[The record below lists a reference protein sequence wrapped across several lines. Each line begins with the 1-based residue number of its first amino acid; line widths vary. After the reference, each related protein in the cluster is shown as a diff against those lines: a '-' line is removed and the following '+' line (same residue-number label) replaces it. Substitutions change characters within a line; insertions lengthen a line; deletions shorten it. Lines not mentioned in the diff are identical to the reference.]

1 MIQKAII
8 EQKIDKYSM
17 RVRIPVYNK
26 IKSDPTA
33 TPTDELYVAS
43 IQTLPG
49 CSPNYQEGDVVLV
62 DFENDNIA
70 YPVIIG
76 LLYRQDMS
84 EGSTDITADSLT
96 VNVNTNL
103 SENTL
108 IGNVTPES
116 IQKLNDKYTNNVKK
130 VVIEYSL
137 SNYEDHYDMF
147 SQWSEQAP
155 QYWPNK
161 YMWQRTTVTYENDT
175 ITRSMTCIQGAKGDS
190 GSTITIQDSY
200 VKYAISSS
208 GTTPPSTTAPN
219 TWFVNPPQTTDVNP
233 YLWSWTYIRYSD
245 GHVTNT
251 FGVSRVSE
259 NSTIVYL
266 YKRSASTISQIDWNN
281 NLTYDFDSKQLVST
295 PTGWSESIPIG
306 NDPIYVTAATASS
319 IESTDSIT
327 PGEWS
332 TPLLFTK
339 SGFNSKTILLYKRG
353 VSTPA
358 VPSVSVTY
366 TFSNGSIYPSSPD
379 GWSLAVPTTDGNPCF
394 VTQATAI
401 SYDDTD
407 TILTTE
413 WSTPSVLA
421 RDGNSDY
428 IDEDIVDWYIAT
440 STATPPTTPTTDI
453 EVATEWT
460 SLGWTNNVNSI
471 TLSDTNKYLWNA
483 EVTHYTISGYVK
495 NNPHIITIY
504 AEAGKGIDTVTEY
517 YALSNSTSSYP
528 EIGSASWQTTPLTP
542 TSSNRY
548 LWNYEVITYTV
559 GSPTT
564 TTPAI
569 ICMYAEDGQDGK
581 GIQSI
586 TNYYLATD
594 QDAGITTSSQ
604 GWTTTIQSM
613 TAVNKYLWNYEV
625 IAYTRGTP
633 TTTTPCIIGVYGD
646 RGNDGVGVQSATVTY
661 AVSDSGTTPPQTG
674 WSSTFPS
681 TIQDGQYLW
690 TKTVIQYTNN
700 TSSTVYSVS
709 KDGVAG
715 RGISSITNY
724 YAVSSNGSTAP
735 SSWQTTVPTMT
746 ATDKYLWNYE
756 VVSYSDGS
764 TPTETAKRVI
774 GVYGDTGAAGKGISS
789 IVEYYLA
796 SPLSTGVTT
805 STTGWTTTIQTVDAT
820 KKYLWNYE
828 VVNYTEGTPFTSTP
842 VIIGTFSNSITS
854 STVNYAVSNS
864 GSVPPETGWQ
874 VSIPTVS
881 QGQYLWTRTVTGY
894 TDGTEVTSYSVGR
907 EGLDGTNG
915 KNNAVVYLYKR
926 SSSAATVDWT
936 ETLTYSFVTNT
947 LSSVPS
953 GWSTEIPS
961 GTAAVYVTAATASSA
976 NDSDTIAYTEWA
988 TPVILVKNGSNGSKA
1003 ATVFLYQRS
1012 ALNPASIIKPTTD
1025 LTYTFSTGVLSG
1037 TLGNWSQTIPVTDG
1051 NPCYYIQATAIGTGS
1066 TDTIGTSEWS
1076 NVTKILEDGV
1086 DGVGISS
1093 TVITYG
1099 VSSSETTEPSS
1110 WQSTV
1115 PTLTKGQWLWV
1126 KTVYT
1131 YTDTTTKTVYTKS
1144 YVGTDGADGT
1154 SVYVYSATKTGD
1166 TTTVVLKDTEGN
1178 TTTLTIQDGE
1188 DGENG
1193 QPGANGY
1200 VHTAW
1205 ANSADG
1211 SVDFSTTVS
1220 TNKKYLGVYTDN
1232 TQADS
1237 QVYSDYSWSLI
1248 KGADGLNNAIVYL
1261 YKRSATAATI
1271 DWASTLTY
1279 NFVSKSLTS
1288 TPSGWSETIPSGTDP
1303 IYVTAATASSSENT
1317 DTIPYTEWAAPIVL
1331 AQNGQDGSNG
1341 VNGLNTATVFL
1352 YKRAESASGLAV
1364 PSGDLTYTFA
1374 TGILSGNLQG
1384 WTQNIPTSDG
1394 NPCYIIQS
1402 TAVSTDS
1409 YDTIH
1414 SNEWSSIVELVSDG
1428 TDGTNGT
1435 DGISITNVTEY
1446 FARNNSNTTAPTSGW
1461 STTFTAPDS
1470 THKYLWNYESISYSS
1485 GSPTTT
1491 TPAVIGMYSADGQN
1505 GADGRSITGVVNY
1518 YLATNADSGV
1528 TTETSGWTTTVQSV
1542 SSSKKYLWNYEV
1554 VQYDSG
1560 SPTTTTPCIIGAY
1573 GDTGNPGTNGLN
1585 NAVVYLYKRSST
1597 AATINWTSTLT
1608 YTFSTHTLNSVPSGW
1623 NAAIPSGTDPLY
1635 VTAATASSN
1644 TATDTI
1650 AYTEWATPVI
1660 LSQNGTNGT
1669 DGTNGTNTATIFLYQ
1684 RALSAASLTKPSSTL
1699 TYTFATGTL
1708 TGALGNWSQSIPTT
1722 NGNPCFVI
1730 QATAISTTATDT
1742 ITSNEWSEITELV
1755 ADGEDGDDG
1764 KGIVS
1769 IVEYYAINNS
1779 STTPPASGSSDWK
1792 TTPQTPTALKRY
1804 LWNYEVITYTY
1815 GDPTTTAARVMGMYS
1830 EDGAP
1835 GTNTATV
1842 FLYQRAASS
1851 SGLSKPSSALTYT
1864 FATGALT
1871 GTLGNWSQT
1880 IPATNGN
1887 PCFAIQAT
1895 AIGTGTT
1902 DTIQS
1907 SEWSNI
1913 VKLIEDGQDGTN
1925 GTDGI
1930 NTAVVYLYKRSST
1943 AATIDWTTSL
1953 TYTFE
1958 SKSLSSIPSGWSA
1971 TISSGSDPIYVT
1983 AATAASNQA
1992 TDTILYTEWA
2002 TPVILAQNGQ
2012 DGIDGLNNAIVYL
2025 YKRSATAATINWT
2038 STLIYNFVN
2047 KSLESTPTG
2056 WSETIPSGTNPIYV
2070 TAATASSNTSTDTIS
2085 YNEWSAPV
2093 MLAQNG
2099 QNGTNGTDGVN
2110 SATVFLY
2117 QRSAT
2122 TPTAKP
2128 TGNSTYTFAT
2138 GILTGT
2144 LGNWTQAIPA
2154 SNGNPCYVIQ
2164 ATAVSTE
2171 ATDTIAASEWSNI
2184 VRFVAD
2190 GEDGDPGKGI
2200 TQVINRYLAWP
2211 NDTGVTR
2218 STSGWTTTIQT
2229 VTSTNKY
2236 LWNYEEIVYTDS
2248 TSSYTDPCIIGVY
2261 GDTGVGIAS
2270 VTEYYALSTT
2280 TTRPTTGWTTTLPTM
2295 DATNRY
2301 LWNYSLITY
2310 TDGSTS
2316 GSQADALII
2325 GAYGESVLSLEIES
2339 DNGTLFNSKT
2349 TSTTL
2354 TAAVYLGVTQLTV
2367 NNNGSV
2373 SSGGTT
2379 VGQLNWF
2386 AKERFTGNGTA
2397 KTFDLGLTILNHS
2410 TTPNVTIT
2418 INGTVTSAYTITD
2431 NDTITFT
2438 NAPANNSVIDIQY
2451 LTSSSKSLQIDRTDV
2466 RNQIIITC
2474 KLVSGANVLT
2484 ISETT
2489 IKDLNDATSLK
2500 NWYML
2505 TVDGVEFVSLPTVVY
2520 NENDSTVI
2528 PTGSYDYD
2536 DSGTTV
2542 TETFTWLDTEP
2553 VVNENN
2559 LTKLCYFFSMIIF
2572 SDGSCSAGDVERN
2585 YAFDSAVTNY
2595 LAAQEAGGAA
2605 GQAQDAADQAQE
2617 TANGASEQAQENSE
2631 AITGIQQTLV
2641 SIDGIL
2647 SAKLDTVTF
2656 TPYKENIDNFMQFDT
2671 VNGIMTIGSGNFKQ
2685 QLTATKNSFLEG
2697 STEVAYI
2704 SNQELYINNTTINQ
2718 KMTLDSQWVI
2728 TFDSTNGL
2736 IVKHM

>member
-295 PTGWSESIPIG
+295 PTGWSESIPSG

-366 TFSNGSIYPSSPD
+366 TFSNGSISPASPD

-542 TSSNRY
+542 ISSNRY

-774 GVYGDTGAAGKGISS
+774 GVYGDTGSAGKGISS

-926 SSSAATVDWT
+926 SS
-936 ETLTYSFVTNT
+936 
-947 LSSVPS
+947 
-953 GWSTEIPS
+953 
-961 GTAAVYVTAATASSA
+961 
-976 NDSDTIAYTEWA
+976 
-988 TPVILVKNGSNGSKA
+988 
-1003 ATVFLYQRS
+1003 
-1012 ALNPASIIKPTTD
+1012 
-1025 LTYTFSTGVLSG
+1025 
-1037 TLGNWSQTIPVTDG
+1037 
-1051 NPCYYIQATAIGTGS
+1051 
-1066 TDTIGTSEWS
+1066 
-1076 NVTKILEDGV
+1076 
-1086 DGVGISS
+1086 
-1093 TVITYG
+1093 
-1099 VSSSETTEPSS
+1099 
-1110 WQSTV
+1110 
-1115 PTLTKGQWLWV
+1115 
-1126 KTVYT
+1126 
-1131 YTDTTTKTVYTKS
+1131 
-1144 YVGTDGADGT
+1144 
-1154 SVYVYSATKTGD
+1154 
-1166 TTTVVLKDTEGN
+1166 
-1178 TTTLTIQDGE
+1178 
-1188 DGENG
+1188 
-1193 QPGANGY
+1193 
-1200 VHTAW
+1200 
-1205 ANSADG
+1205 
-1211 SVDFSTTVS
+1211 
-1220 TNKKYLGVYTDN
+1220 
-1232 TQADS
+1232 
-1237 QVYSDYSWSLI
+1237 
-1248 KGADGLNNAIVYL
+1248 
-1261 YKRSATAATI
+1261 
-1271 DWASTLTY
+1271 
-1279 NFVSKSLTS
+1279 
-1288 TPSGWSETIPSGTDP
+1288 
-1303 IYVTAATASSSENT
+1303 
-1317 DTIPYTEWAAPIVL
+1317 
-1331 AQNGQDGSNG
+1331 
-1341 VNGLNTATVFL
+1341 
-1352 YKRAESASGLAV
+1352 
-1364 PSGDLTYTFA
+1364 
-1374 TGILSGNLQG
+1374 
-1384 WTQNIPTSDG
+1384 
-1394 NPCYIIQS
+1394 
-1402 TAVSTDS
+1402 
-1409 YDTIH
+1409 
-1414 SNEWSSIVELVSDG
+1414 
-1428 TDGTNGT
+1428 
-1435 DGISITNVTEY
+1435 
-1446 FARNNSNTTAPTSGW
+1446 
-1461 STTFTAPDS
+1461 
-1470 THKYLWNYESISYSS
+1470 
-1485 GSPTTT
+1485 
-1491 TPAVIGMYSADGQN
+1491 
-1505 GADGRSITGVVNY
+1505 
-1518 YLATNADSGV
+1518 
-1528 TTETSGWTTTVQSV
+1528 
-1542 SSSKKYLWNYEV
+1542 
-1554 VQYDSG
+1554 
-1560 SPTTTTPCIIGAY
+1560 
-1573 GDTGNPGTNGLN
+1573 
-1585 NAVVYLYKRSST
+1585 T

-1699 TYTFATGTL
+1699 TYTFSTGTL

-1755 ADGEDGDDG
+1755 ADGEDGEDG

-1769 IVEYYAINNS
+1769 ITEYYAINNS
-1779 STTPPASGSSDWK
+1779 STTPPAFGSSDWS

-1851 SGLSKPSSALTYT
+1851 SGLSKPSSTLTYT

-1887 PCFAIQAT
+1887 PCFVIQAT

-1943 AATIDWTTSL
+1943 AATIDWTTTL
-1953 TYTFE
+1953 TYTFS
-1958 SKSLSSIPSGWSA
+1958 SKSLSPVPSGWST
-1971 TISSGSDPIYVT
+1971 TIPSGSDPIYVT

-1992 TDTILYTEWA
+1992 TDDILYTEWA

-2012 DGIDGLNNAIVYL
+2012 DGIDGLNNAVVYL
-2025 YKRSATAATINWT
+2025 YKRSDSAATIDWNDSLTYDFENHALTSVPAGWSSTIPPETLSGLIAVFTSSHADPLKSFTANIDPMQSGSGDPAPDNVRPISGRTGATILHAGVNLFNKTTATLGKCINGSGGITNRSGTDAFYSDFIPIYAEVGMRFRHTAPGVSGKTMRIVLYDRNKNWIRGEATPSAGGNTCAITIKQTDVDAGAAYLRISAYSAGVYDYAMCTVGDDVAQEYSPYVGTVYPVTFPSEAGTVYGGALNVTTGLLTVDRVSAVFDGSDDENWT
-2038 STLIYNFVN
+2038 VAANNSRKYIAVADIDTGTPDTEILNGLQSNMFKAWSYSGGPASATANTPVITGRYNIAQINVFYNGYNTVENWKAYLSSNNLQVVYPLAVPITYQLTPQEVN
-2047 KSLESTPTG
+2047 AYIGVNTI
-2056 WSETIPSGTNPIYV
+2056 WSDCGEVSVTYRADPIYI

-2099 QNGTNGTDGVN
+2099 LDGSNGVDGVN

-2164 ATAVSTE
+2164 ATAVNTG

-2236 LWNYEEIVYTDS
+2236 LWNYEEIVYTDN

-2397 KTFDLGLTILNHS
+2397 KTFDLGLTILNYS

-2418 INGTVTSAYTITD
+2418 INGTATSAYTITD
-2431 NDTITFT
+2431 NDTVTFT

-2484 ISETT
+2484 LSEIT

-2542 TETFTWLDTEP
+2542 TEPFTWLDTEP
-2553 VVNENN
+2553 VVNETN

-2572 SDGSCSAGDVERN
+2572 SDGSCSAGNVERN
-2585 YAFDSAVTNY
+2585 STFDSAVANY
-2595 LAAQEAGGAA
+2595 LAAQAAGDAA

-2617 TANGASEQAQENSE
+2617 TANGASEQGQENSE

-2641 SIDGIL
+2641 SLDGVL
-2647 SAKLDTVTF
+2647 QAKLDTVTF
-2656 TPYKENIDNFMQFDT
+2656 TPYQKNIDNFMQFDT